1 LARPGRC
8 DRPPARDRRL
18 SWPGR
23 VDATDS
29 QRFEQ
34 VVAETDGVD
43 DVQRKERNPAEQK
56 HAYAYT
62 TTHLRIHKVTVT

>member
-1 LARPGRC
+1 MRQT
-8 DRPPARDRRL
+8 DRSPARDRRL

-62 TTHLRIHKVTVT
+62 TTHLRIRKVTVT